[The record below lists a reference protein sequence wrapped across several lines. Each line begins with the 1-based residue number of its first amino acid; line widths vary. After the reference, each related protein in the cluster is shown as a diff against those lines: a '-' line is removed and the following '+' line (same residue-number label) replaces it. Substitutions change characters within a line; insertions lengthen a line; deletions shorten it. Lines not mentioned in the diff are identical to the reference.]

1 MNVKVFRVN
10 KPYLGGKSGFF
21 YVGYMK
27 AIDLISKVD
36 IPFISNKN
44 GTGFHGDYIKTKL
57 DISNNGSMTNYVSR
71 DGGLFPTSIIVNI
84 RHPKVEYKEEQIFDG
99 FSIGEINISDHRLT
113 LVDGKHRLEA
123 LDILI
128 RRFAAYEEFPFIVTF
143 LINQSPFNEMTTYHN
158 VQNNASRPRTEVLD
172 WIHYRM
178 LWEKGHEYILD
189 KESPNALVRAYSME
203 FLQSVCSNYE
213 SVFYNQV
220 RPVVNGQEGYNYL
233 VSQSYFIKR
242 IKPIIT
248 DKRFSNMAIETIASY
263 FDDFWNDLADR
274 VPAALSYPNSFLF
287 MDPAFP
293 VFVKIF
299 IEILAKSMLN
309 KYDFNLECE
318 DYLDNLI
325 NFDEEEEDNS
335 MKITENFFIPWIKA
349 GEEKTNAR
357 DYSIKSLANFFNSIV
372 ENQRKIVVE
381 TL

>member
-1 MNVKVFRVN
+1 
-10 KPYLGGKSGFF
+10 
-21 YVGYMK
+21 MK

-57 DISNNGSMTNYVSR
+57 DISNNRSMTNYVSR

-84 RHPKVEYKEEQIFDG
+84 RHPKVEYKEEQNFEG
-99 FSIGEINISDHRLT
+99 FSIGEINIRDHRLT

-189 KESPNALVRAYSME
+189 KESSNALVRAYSME
-203 FLQSVCSNYE
+203 FLQSICSNYE
-213 SVFYNQV
+213 SVFFNQI
-220 RPVVNGQEGYNYL
+220 RPVVNGQEYDFL

-263 FDDFWNDLADR
+263 FDVFWNDLADR
-274 VPAALSYPNSFLF
+274 VPAALSYPNSLLF

-293 VFVKIF
+293 VFVKVF

-325 NFDEEEEDNS
+325 NFDEEEKENS

-357 DYSIKSLANFFNSIV
+357 DYSIKSLVNFFNSIV
-372 ENQRKIVVE
+372 ENQRTIVVE